1 MVCALSPC
9 RQREVE
15 TAKLLQEETAG
26 QAEALRSEL
35 QKATQQLEDA
45 SKHVRG
51 SPVPSVWGAR
61 GMQKGRVQRAAAL
74 GEGNRVFRMVCLPAK
89 VEPAEEVK
97 FEGVVTTVC

>member
-1 MVCALSPC
+1 MVCALSPR

-15 TAKLLQEETAG
+15 AAKQLQEETAG
-26 QAEALRSEL
+26 QAEALRLEL

-45 SKHVRG
+45 SKHVRD
-51 SPVPSVWGAR
+51 SPVPSER
-61 GMQKGRVQRAAAL
+61 GTRGCKRGR
-74 GEGNRVFRMVCLPAK
+74 GEGNRAFGVVRLPAK